1 MSSTGLR
8 RPPLL
13 LGAVLLGQETKK
25 KLFAIAQYSSML
37 LGFDDVVLG
46 FYDVVLGFDD
56 VVLGFYDVVLCF
68 DDVVLCFDD
77 VMRSRH
83 DVMFR
88 FADVVLCFDV
98 VRPEMDVTQETQ
110 RGIFRG
116 ASRCCCSFA
125 SLSFLSCKNQPAR
138 TQSKRSDFK
147 RRSSSSCVHLAFEW
161 LLFTRNWCWQAQQSN
176 FSRRFAP
183 HFPSRAINST
193 PK

>member
-1 MSSTGLR
+1 MRFGNREYYTIDER
-8 RPPLL
+8 ERPALPLITPRCL
-13 LGAVLLGQETKK
+13 PVTLGAT
-25 KLFAIAQYSSML
+25 
-37 LGFDDVVLG
+37 
-46 FYDVVLGFDD
+46 
-56 VVLGFYDVVLCF
+56 
-68 DDVVLCFDD
+68 
-77 VMRSRH
+77 RH
-83 DVMFR
+83 TGSYLR
-88 FADVVLCFDV
+88 GFDV

-193 PK
+193 HKRAAAGHLY

>member
-1 MSSTGLR
+1 MRHSP
-8 RPPLL
+8 RPPPPLECVRSPARLRAEGAYVLPYVHLL
-13 LGAVLLGQETKK
+13 VQIGAR
-25 KLFAIAQYSSML
+25 
-37 LGFDDVVLG
+37 
-46 FYDVVLGFDD
+46 
-56 VVLGFYDVVLCF
+56 
-68 DDVVLCFDD
+68 CFDD

-176 FSRRFAP
+176 FSRRFAL

>member
-1 MSSTGLR
+1 M
-8 RPPLL
+8 
-13 LGAVLLGQETKK
+13 
-25 KLFAIAQYSSML
+25 

-46 FYDVVLGFDD
+46 FYDVVLG
-56 VVLGFYDVVLCF
+56 F

-98 VRPEMDVTQETQ
+98 VRPEMDVTQEMQ

-161 LLFTRNWCWQAQQSN
+161 LLFARNWCWQAQQSN

-193 PK
+193 HKRAAAGHLY

>member
-1 MSSTGLR
+1 M
-8 RPPLL
+8 
-13 LGAVLLGQETKK
+13 
-25 KLFAIAQYSSML
+25 

-176 FSRRFAP
+176 FSRRFAL

-193 PK
+193 HKRAAAGHLY

>member
-1 MSSTGLR
+1 MFR
-8 RPPLL
+8 
-13 LGAVLLGQETKK
+13 
-25 KLFAIAQYSSML
+25 FA
-37 LGFDDVVLG
+37 DVVLC
-46 FYDVVLGFDD
+46 FD
-56 VVLGFYDVVLCF
+56 DVVLCF

-98 VRPEMDVTQETQ
+98 VRPEQMDVTQETQ

-116 ASRCCCSFA
+116 ASRRCHLLACFP
-125 SLSFLSCKNQPAR
+125 LFPLSCKNQPAR
-138 TQSKRSDFK
+138 TQSKSDFK

-161 LLFTRNWCWQAQQSN
+161 LLLTRNWCWQAQQSN

-193 PK
+193 HKRLSLIHI

>member
-1 MSSTGLR
+1 MRFRLR
-8 RPPLL
+8 AACLYLCSGRRYVSIARYAVPTLAARL
-13 LGAVLLGQETKK
+13 VLGAKCGT
-25 KLFAIAQYSSML
+25 FARRRALSTY
-37 LGFDDVVLG
+37 F
-46 FYDVVLGFDD
+46 
-56 VVLGFYDVVLCF
+56 
-68 DDVVLCFDD
+68 VLCFDD

-161 LLFTRNWCWQAQQSN
+161 LLFTRNWCWQAAHNRANSDKHKQS
-176 FSRRFAP
+176 
-183 HFPSRAINST
+183 
-193 PK
+193 

>member
-1 MSSTGLR
+1 MFR
-8 RPPLL
+8 
-13 LGAVLLGQETKK
+13 
-25 KLFAIAQYSSML
+25 FA
-37 LGFDDVVLG
+37 DVVLC
-46 FYDVVLGFDD
+46 FD
-56 VVLGFYDVVLCF
+56 DVVLCF

-183 HFPSRAINST
+183 HFPSHAHKRAAAGHLY
-193 PK
+193 

>member
-1 MSSTGLR
+1 MRITRPSPA
-8 RPPLL
+8 PPLL
-13 LGAVLLGQETKK
+13 LRLLLTREAKNAFRNCTVACC
-25 KLFAIAQYSSML
+25 LASMT
-37 LGFDDVVLG
+37 DDVVLG
-46 FYDVVLGFDD
+46 FYDVVLGFD
-56 VVLGFYDVVLCF
+56 DVVLCF

-176 FSRRFAP
+176 FSRRFAL